1 MRRLFPLLTVFILL
15 LYNPGRSQS
24 NDPNILFF
32 GDSITAGHGVG
43 KQEAYPAII
52 QNRIDSLGWNFNV
65 INGGLSGETSAG
77 GLRRVD
83 WILRQEVD
91 IFVLELGGNDG
102 LRGIDLTSTRS
113 NLQQIIDKVRE
124 KYPDAKIVVAGMQV
138 PPNLGQRYTEEFKT
152 MYPELAEKNGV
163 TLLPFILEG
172 VALNEELMQND
183 DIHPNEQGHKVV
195 ADNVWEVLK
204 PILQDMKS

>member
-1 MRRLFPLLTVFILL
+1 MRRLFPLLIVFIFL

-24 NDPNILFF
+24 NDANILFF

-65 INGGLSGETSAG
+65 INSGLSGETSAG
-77 GLRRVD
+77 GLRRVE
-83 WILRQEVD
+83 WVLRQEVD

-102 LRGIDLTSTRS
+102 LRGIDLTSTKS

-124 KYPDAKIVVAGMQV
+124 KYPDAKIIVAGMQV

-152 MYPELAEKNGV
+152 MYPELAEKNGA

-183 DIHPNEQGHKVV
+183 DIHPNGQGHKIV
-195 ADNVWEVLK
+195 AENVWEVLK
-204 PILQDMKS
+204 PILQDMRS